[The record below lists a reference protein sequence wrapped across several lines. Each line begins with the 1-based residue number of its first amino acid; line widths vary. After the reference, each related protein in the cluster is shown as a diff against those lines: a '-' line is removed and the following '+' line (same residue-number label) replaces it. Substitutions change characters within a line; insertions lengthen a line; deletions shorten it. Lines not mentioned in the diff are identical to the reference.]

1 MSKFNLRR
9 LSANQRGVATLEF
22 AILMPM
28 YVFFLIAMIEV
39 YQFYRTVTIIDRTA
53 YSIGNLVA
61 EKAVLNDNSSDS
73 NSNNVGI
80 FWTIAPQVATPLD
93 LKTNGTV
100 IITVVKDAGNASPKI
115 AWQRQETSCGMHDTS
130 KLNSSNP
137 LPSGFPFYV
146 WDNTVVVEVF
156 YHFSPFNAARTFWAT
171 APLSV
176 TLYRR
181 AYFRPRFQNL
191 DTLQNG

>member
-1 MSKFNLRR
+1 MVTLSATAMSKLNLRR
-9 LSANQRGVATLEF
+9 LRANQRGVATLEF
-22 AILMPM
+22 AILMPV

-61 EKAVLNDNSSDS
+61 EKAVLNDSSSDS
-73 NSNNVGI
+73 DSNNIGV

-115 AWQRQETSCGMHDTS
+115 AWQRQETSWGMSIT
-130 KLNSSNP
+130 
-137 LPSGFPFYV
+137 
-146 WDNTVVVEVF
+146 WVVCQVF
-156 YHFSPFNAARTFWAT
+156 GISPVAAAKDSLTDQPCR
-171 APLSV
+171 
-176 TLYRR
+176 
-181 AYFRPRFQNL
+181 
-191 DTLQNG
+191 